1 LNSGGITRFTDAQYD
16 MVRLG
21 IGLYGISN
29 NDSEKPFLEN
39 VCTLKTIISQIKVL
53 ENGDTV
59 GYSRNGKISQTTKIA
74 TLPIGYADG
83 FGRVLGNGNYSVYI
97 NNKKAPTIGNI
108 CMDMCMVD
116 VTNLDCNEG
125 DEVIIF
131 GQNAPIN
138 EYAISLGTIGYEALT
153 SVSERVK
160 RVYMKD

>member
-1 LNSGGITRFTDAQYD
+1 
-16 MVRLG
+16 
-21 IGLYGISN
+21 
-29 NDSEKPFLEN
+29 
-39 VCTLKTIISQIKVL
+39 VL